1 MSPAAHRVP
10 VLLVVLV
17 LAATLAACAKR
28 SNPKPPQDEVNTYPR
43 AYPSE

>member
-1 MSPAAHRVP
+1 VRSASLV
-10 VLLVVLV
+10 LVVI

-28 SNPKPPQDEVNTYPR
+28 SEPAPPKDQVNTYPR